1 MLAQIS
7 LSDDPCCSFINDLPQ
22 WFFLVV
28 HVAIFLVALVLA
40 VRSFGRGDGG
50 FGWAFTLL
58 AVGEVSYLTYHV
70 NLTLF
75 LLAHT
80 ISEVLVLAA
89 ILVFGLAAARRV
101 TSRG

>member
-1 MLAQIS
+1 VLAQIS
-7 LSDDPCCSFINDLPQ
+7 LSDNPCCSFINDIPQ
-22 WFFLVV
+22 WFFLAV
-28 HVAIFLVALVLA
+28 HAAILLVAAFFA

-58 AVGEVSYLTYHV
+58 ALGEVSYLTYHV

-75 LLAHT
+75 LFAHT

-89 ILVFGLAAARRV
+89 ILLFAGSAVRRG
-101 TSRG
+101 TSGG